1 MTSEEKLT
9 RMRPYLT
16 FQQWHALPDCIKQW
30 YGNIKEH
37 YELMERL
44 ASDNNEADRPG
55 DHPENGALTSVENT
69 MLHKSGEAALGDGP
83 PPESSDWMRY
93 LNCAPNQRDQNLVA
107 CIRDGKL
114 CYRTRRAIGAGQELL
129 VEDGTALDKTVLTV
143 GKPLNSG
150 EPAQDADSGVTGQRL
165 IFTCDTCGSLFSSQD
180 LLDRHRR
187 AMHRPPEQAGQHRC
201 AQCPYSSCHE
211 SDLTMHA
218 MTHAGEQFFVCGMCS
233 KRFPSKFSLRLHM
246 KSHESHQC
254 PDCGRRFVRLCGL
267 SRHRRSHCGRA
278 SRAAAPQ

>member
-1 MTSEEKLT
+1 MLVPAGDQLLENKTLPE
-9 RMRPYLT
+9 YLSIR
-16 FQQWHALPDCIKQW
+16 QS
-30 YGNIKEH
+30 NIKGAQ
-37 YELMERL
+37 YGVFTQKPL
-44 ASDNNEADRPG
+44 AKGLYFGPYRASTVDDGKYMNESKKVR
-55 DHPENGALTSVENT
+55 
-69 MLHKSGEAALGDGP
+69 LHKSGEAPLGDGP
-83 PPESSDWMRY
+83 LPEGSDWMRY

-107 CIRDGKL
+107 CIRDGQL

-129 VEDGTALDKTVLTV
+129 VEDGTVFAKMVLTV

-150 EPAQDADSGVTGQRL
+150 QPAQDADSGVTGQRL

-180 LLDRHRR
+180 LLDTHRR

-267 SRHRRSHCGRA
+267 SRHRRSHCGKA